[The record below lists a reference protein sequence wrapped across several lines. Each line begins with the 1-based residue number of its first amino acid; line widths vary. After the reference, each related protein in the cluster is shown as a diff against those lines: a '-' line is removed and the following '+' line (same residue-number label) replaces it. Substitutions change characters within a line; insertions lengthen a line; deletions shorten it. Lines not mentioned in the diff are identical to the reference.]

1 MDIKLIALDVDGT
14 LLNSSMEILPSTVEA
29 LTRAH
34 KAGIHI
40 ALSTGRIVSEC
51 ADILANLPCI
61 RYVNSCTGAEVV
73 DLQTGRSLGGARIT
87 APEANRLYGL
97 LKDLKVFLDV
107 FDPKDQ
113 APHCRG
119 DLHAQLDTIFA
130 SSPAVGKHIERFYK
144 PEADLDAYVRELNH
158 DIIKFFMIF
167 LSPADKQEAL
177 RRLAGES
184 YTIAE
189 ASVHDLEIMPVG
201 VNKATGLEI
210 LSKALGL
217 TREQVMVLG
226 DGGNDVDQLRFA
238 GLPVV
243 MGNGSPAAKACAR
256 FITADNDHD
265 GVAKAVNMV
274 LDGTMEACVEW

>member
-14 LLNSSMEILPSTVEA
+14 LLNSSMEVLPSTVEA

-34 KAGIHI
+34 HAGIHI
-40 ALSTGRIVSEC
+40 ALSTGRIISEC
-51 ADILANLPCI
+51 TDILAALPCI

-87 APEANRLYGL
+87 APEANRLYDL

-113 APHCRG
+113 TPHCRG
-119 DLHAQLDTIFA
+119 DLYALLDTIFA
-130 SSPAVGKHIERFYK
+130 SSPAVGRHIAKFYK
-144 PEADLDAYVRELNH
+144 PEADLDTFVRELDH

-167 LSPADKQEAL
+167 LSPEDKQEAL
-177 RRLAGES
+177 RRLAGEP
-184 YTIAE
+184 YTVAE
-189 ASVHDLEIMPVG
+189 ASTHDLEIMPVG
-201 VNKATGLEI
+201 VNKATGLDI
-210 LSKALGL
+210 LTRSLGL
-217 TREQVMVLG
+217 TREQVMVIG

-243 MGNGSPAAKACAR
+243 MGNGSPEAKACAK
-256 FITADNDHD
+256 FITDDNDHD
-265 GVAKAVNMV
+265 GVARAVNMV
-274 LDGTMEACVEW
+274 LQEQKNDGIR